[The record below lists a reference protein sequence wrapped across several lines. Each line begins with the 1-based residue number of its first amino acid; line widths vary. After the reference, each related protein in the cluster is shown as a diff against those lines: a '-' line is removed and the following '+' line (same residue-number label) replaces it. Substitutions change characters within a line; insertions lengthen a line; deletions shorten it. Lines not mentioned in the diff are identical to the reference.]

1 MRARPLVVV
10 LVGLL
15 LALCG
20 AASSQAADASSSP
33 ASGAGSV
40 SGSVSGGSLS
50 GGAVSAPAQVSA
62 PAPMSAPAPVS
73 ASGPEAD
80 APSHTTAPTHTTATA
95 TAHTVRDQA
104 DDGSVDPGPARC
116 HKSDGDGQGTLPSA
130 PSGSSQQSL
139 PFVLAAC
146 LLPESHSALD
156 AAHARP
162 PVRGPAPAPP
172 LTPVELSVLRV

>member
-20 AASSQAADASSSP
+20 AASGQAADASSSP
-33 ASGAGSV
+33 ASGPGSV
-40 SGSVSGGSLS
+40 AGPLSGGSGGSGGSLSGGSGGSLS
-50 GGAVSAPAQVSA
+50 GGAVSV
-62 PAPMSAPAPVS
+62 SAPAPVS
-73 ASGPEAD
+73 ASGPAVD
-80 APSHTTAPTHTTATA
+80 APSHGTGHV
-95 TAHTVRDQA
+95 VREQA
-104 DDGSVDPGPARC
+104 GDGSVDPGPARC

-130 PSGSSQQSL
+130 PSGSGQQSL